1 MFFFDKIILMS
12 NTKKILTLFS
22 ILTIIICIDVTG
34 YMLIEKVRL
43 LDALFMTLISI
54 TTVGYSEVF
63 PLTELGRLFTI
74 WVILSGLSIFFYI
87 VTTLAESAFEG
98 NIRRILGRR
107 KMEMLKKMKNHVI
120 VAGFGVMGEH
130 VCRLLQ
136 QKKIKFI
143 IIENN
148 SERFAAAEEEGYN
161 VILDDATT
169 EDALQKVSVDC
180 AATFISLL
188 ASDAD
193 NIFTVMAVRE
203 LNSSICII
211 SRALDITNEKR
222 LYKVGANRVVTP
234 YELGSRRIVN
244 TVLRPNV
251 VEFMDLMIA
260 SPKMSLS
267 IEEFTIQEDSP
278 FVGKKIRDSGLRQN
292 FNIIVIA
299 IKRKGEML
307 FNPSPEQEILEGD
320 ILIIVGEK
328 EKLLSLY

>member
-1 MFFFDKIILMS
+1 MFFFDKIFLMS
-12 NTKKILTLFS
+12 NTKKILTLFT
-22 ILTIIICIDVTG
+22 ILAIIIGIDVIG
-34 YMLIEKVRL
+34 YMLIEKVKL
-43 LDALFMTLISI
+43 LDALFMTFISI
-54 TTVGYSEVF
+54 TTVGYGEVF
-63 PLTELGRLFTI
+63 PLTGPGQLFTI
-74 WVILSGLSIFFYI
+74 WVILSGLSTFFYI
-87 VTTLAESAFEG
+87 VGTLAESTIEG

-143 IIENN
+143 IIENTP
-148 SERFAAAEEEGYN
+148 ERFAAAEEGGYN

-169 EDALQKVSVDC
+169 EDALQKVSIDS

-193 NIFTVMAVRE
+193 NIFTVMAARE
-203 LNSSICII
+203 LNPSICII

-260 SPKMSLS
+260 SPMSLS
-267 IEEFTIQEDSP
+267 IEEFTVREDSQ
-278 FVGKKIRDSGLRQN
+278 FAGKKIRDSGLRQN

-307 FNPSPEQEILEGD
+307 FNPSPEQEILKDD